1 MKLKSRK
8 IIKIAVVLLIILGL
22 FYAYFST
29 LNNRFQGS
37 VSRRKMQ
44 EVSAMILKYP
54 KEADRLLCNSI
65 VYIDTEEKVKDENW
79 NMKVLH
85 DFEHKRMLTIAG
97 KRSEIYEYGADELQ
111 VYTKGV
117 SPVFIKEEVQLK
129 KLPTDRWFKYSCE
142 PLYGQGRKEGTT
154 HRTSYGYLDSFEY
167 LKRLYRDGE
176 EEIDG
181 VKYEKYIAEI
191 WNTNKLKEPLNE
203 GDNEF
208 RKALSANGL
217 DVMKLRAEY
226 PEVYKLLKE
235 LYQRETEKMSVWV
248 DPDGK
253 LAFIE
258 KDYTFQYYINIMK
271 ENSEI
276 IHMKVGRH
284 GYPKVI
290 CRQTYEYSPNC
301 GDIQLPTVFD
311 EI

>member
-1 MKLKSRK
+1 MKLKSRN
-8 IIKIAVVLLIILGL
+8 IIKMIVGLLIVLGL
-22 FYAYFST
+22 LHVYFST

-44 EVSAMILKYP
+44 EAAETILKYP
-54 KEADRLLCNSI
+54 KKSNRLLCNSI
-65 VYIDTEEKVKDENW
+65 VYLDTEEKVKDENW

-85 DFEHKRMLTIAG
+85 DFEHKRMQTIAG
-97 KRSEIYEYGADELQ
+97 KRSEIYEYGADELH

-129 KLPTDRWFKYSCE
+129 KLPPDRWFKYSCE
-142 PLYGQGRKEGTT
+142 PLYGQGRKAGTT
-154 HRTSYGYLDSFEY
+154 HRTSYGYLGSLEHM
-167 LKRLYRDGE
+167 KRLYHDDD

-191 WNTNKLKEPLNE
+191 WNTNKLNEPFKE

-217 DVMKLRAEY
+217 DVMKLRNNY

-235 LYQRETEKMSVWV
+235 LYQKETEKLSVWI

-253 LAFIE
+253 LAFLE
-258 KDYTFQYYINIMK
+258 KDYTFQYYMNVMK

-276 IHMKVGRH
+276 IHMKVCRH
-284 GYPKVI
+284 GYPRVI
-290 CRQTYEYSPNC
+290 CRQTYTYSPNC
-301 GDIQLPTVFD
+301 EDIQIPKEFE